1 MADHDFAMRAL
12 RAFLDEFVPRI
23 EEIAQQS
30 AGTEAALYATRYSEE
45 KKANMRLEFELM
57 REVECWKGIRTKID
71 ERVTARQAML
81 EGLLVR
87 REAEW
92 AGEQPSE

>member
-1 MADHDFAMRAL
+1 MAGHDYAMRAL
-12 RAFLDEFVPRI
+12 RAFLDEFVPRV

-30 AGTEAALYATRYSEE
+30 AGTEAVLYATKYSDEV
-45 KKANMRLEFELM
+45 KANMRLEFELM
-57 REVECWKGIRTKID
+57 REVECWNGIRTKID
-71 ERVTARQAML
+71 ERVTARRAML

-92 AGEQPSE
+92 AEEQPSK